1 MSTVALENPTGDAL
15 VFGTPAGLVPAV
27 AEADPVTGAPA
38 DRATE
43 TTLAALKGV
52 ADSLLTAATAIQSA
66 AEALDGKTT
75 AVNTGAIAGTVALD
89 APSLAALETVSA
101 STDFWASV
109 LRALENLSDGPQI
122 DAASGRLRVVL
133 DTNGGAQALGTLTT
147 MSQIGGIPA
156 NSTVYDLMDAAWAQ
170 CIRPRI
176 A

>member
-89 APSLAALETVSA
+89 APSLAALETVSV
-101 STDFWASV
+101 TNFPASV

-133 DTNGGAQALGTLTT
+133 DTNGGAQTLGSVTT